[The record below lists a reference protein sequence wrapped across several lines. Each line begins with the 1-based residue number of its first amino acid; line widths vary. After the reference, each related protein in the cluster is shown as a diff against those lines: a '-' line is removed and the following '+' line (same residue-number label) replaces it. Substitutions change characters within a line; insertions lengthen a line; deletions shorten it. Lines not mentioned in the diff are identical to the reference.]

1 VRIDEVTLILQAI
14 FYLSIFPGFL
24 FQFLCGWAFE
34 WLDRKLIARFQRRVG
49 PPWYQPLADWI
60 KLIGKENILPSGS
73 NAAVLAVLTIISLG
87 AVLTAGI
94 YVPVARFSPLGFQGD
109 LIVILFL
116 LSVPTL
122 AYYLVGM
129 ASIGI
134 YSILGGSRSILQ
146 YFSYEVPL
154 LLTLSGPAIMAGSWS
169 IQDIMN
175 AQIDMGPFILFQ
187 PLGFILAIV
196 GLIGKLKRDPL
207 DIPKA
212 KSEVVAGPLTEVT
225 GAKLA
230 FWRLTMNIQGVV
242 GVFITVNLY
251 LSWSNTTNPLL
262 AALIFTVECLGIV
275 VLLSMTS
282 AIFARLRIDQ
292 LANLG
297 WRILV
302 PLSLLQLI
310 AVIFMGI

>member
-1 VRIDEVTLILQAI
+1 LILQAI

-242 GVFITVNLY
+242 GVFITLVSRTDIHCRVFGDSCLIKHDKCHLCSTPYRSIGKPRVENTRPSVLTSINSSNLY
-251 LSWSNTTNPLL
+251 GYIKL
-262 AALIFTVECLGIV
+262 
-275 VLLSMTS
+275 
-282 AIFARLRIDQ
+282 
-292 LANLG
+292 
-297 WRILV
+297 
-302 PLSLLQLI
+302 
-310 AVIFMGI
+310 